1 MFNSI
6 LMFNVATNLSWFPL
20 DVICTNYDLTN
31 VKPYE
36 SYASNFVHSKLK
48 NPYTIYSKRN
58 KQFAL
63 TIMVCIQLP
72 LTIGK
77 GS

>member
-6 LMFNVATNLSWFPL
+6 LIFNVATNLSRFPL
-20 DVICTNYDLTN
+20 DLICTNYNLTN
-31 VKPYE
+31 VKPYD

-48 NPYTIYSKRN
+48 NPYTMYSKRN
-58 KQFAL
+58 KQFAV